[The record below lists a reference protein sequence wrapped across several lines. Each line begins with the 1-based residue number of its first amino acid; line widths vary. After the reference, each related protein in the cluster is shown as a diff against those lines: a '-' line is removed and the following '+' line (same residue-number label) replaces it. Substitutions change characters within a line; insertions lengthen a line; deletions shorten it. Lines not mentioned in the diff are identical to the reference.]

1 MCVREGVPRGYAFG
15 GTLARQAE
23 FGLPGESLQQFCERR
38 RKVIRQI
45 HFLLSFSRSA
55 MLTDVFRPSLR
66 FLRIV
71 LVLVLHLG
79 CQLGVAQDADPKAW
93 FERGNDA
100 LRKGNAADAV
110 HDFQEFLRLQPN
122 SAEGYFN
129 LGLALQSAGQLNE
142 SLTALRKAASLQPG
156 LHGVRLFTGIVNYK
170 LNHLSAAHD
179 DLASE
184 TRLEP
189 KNAAGWMWLG
199 VVDLAQ
205 DHADAAAAALD
216 KAAALDPNNLD
227 ILYHRAR
234 AHLLISKA
242 SYAAMFKLSP
252 DSWRVHE
259 VLGQADAEA
268 FRTDDAISEF
278 RLALR
283 AAPHEPGLNEELG
296 DACWTADKLQEA
308 DDAYS
313 EEIKIDSANA
323 IALYKLGSLRVTR
336 ADAAGGVPLLE
347 RALALDLTISDA
359 HYYLG
364 KGYTA
369 LGKDDLAIEHFRLA
383 TNPQGTEELRIMSWY
398 QLAMLYRNL
407 HRTQEAGEAL
417 VAFREMKTAR
427 DQRQENK
434 LQEQMRRRDQLPRQ
448 ETIPATADLP

>member
-1 MCVREGVPRGYAFG
+1 MVVYGPSS
-15 GTLARQAE
+15 
-23 FGLPGESLQQFCERR
+23 P
-38 RKVIRQI
+38 
-45 HFLLSFSRSA
+45 LLTIA
-55 MLTDVFRPSLR
+55 
-66 FLRIV
+66 
-71 LVLVLHLG
+71 LVLIVC
-79 CQLGVAQDADPKAW
+79 CQIGIAQNDDAKTW
-93 FERGNDA
+93 FEQGNEA
-100 LRKGNAADAV
+100 IRKGNAAEAV
-110 HDFQEFLRLQPN
+110 RDFQEFLRLRPG

-129 LGLALQSAGQLNE
+129 LGLALQSAGQLQE
-142 SLTALRKAASLQPG
+142 SLTALGKAGSLQPG
-156 LHGVRLFTGIVNYK
+156 LHGLRLFTGIVNYK

-179 DLASE
+179 DLVSE

-189 KNAAGWMWLG
+189 RNAAGWMWLG

-205 DHADAAAAALD
+205 NNADAAAAGLD
-216 KAAALDPNNLD
+216 KAAMLDPTNQD

-242 SYAAMFKLSP
+242 SYAAMFKINP

-283 AAPHEPGLNEELG
+283 TAPHEPGLNEELG
-296 DACWTADKLQEA
+296 DACWTAGNLQEA

-336 ADAAGGVPLLE
+336 DDAAGGVPLLE
-347 RALALDLTISDA
+347 QALALDPTIGDA

-364 KGYTA
+364 KGNAA
-369 LGKDDLAIEHFRLA
+369 LGKDDVAIEHFRLA

-398 QLAMLYRNL
+398 QLATLYRNL

-417 VAFREMKTAR
+417 AAFRKMKTAR
-427 DQRQENK
+427 DQRRESK
-434 LQEQMRRRDQLPRQ
+434 LEAQTRRRDQLPRQ
-448 ETIPATADLP
+448 ETMPATADLP

>member
-1 MCVREGVPRGYAFG
+1 MLMVVYDPSSR
-15 GTLARQAE
+15 
-23 FGLPGESLQQFCERR
+23 
-38 RKVIRQI
+38 
-45 HFLLSFSRSA
+45 LLTIA
-55 MLTDVFRPSLR
+55 
-66 FLRIV
+66 
-71 LVLVLHLG
+71 LVLLLC
-79 CQLGVAQDADPKAW
+79 CQLGIAQDGDAKAW
-93 FERGNDA
+93 FEQGNDA
-100 LRKGNAADAV
+100 IRKGDAPDAV
-110 HDFQEFLRLQPN
+110 RDFQEFLRLQPG

-129 LGLALQSAGQLNE
+129 LGLALQSASQLEE

-179 DLASE
+179 DLVSE

-199 VVDLAQ
+199 VVELAQ
-205 DHADAAAAALD
+205 DHADAAAASLD
-216 KAAALDPNNLD
+216 KAALLDPTNLD
-227 ILYHRAR
+227 ILYHRGR

-242 SYAAMFKLSP
+242 SYAAMFKLGP

-268 FRTDDAISEF
+268 FREDDAIREF
-278 RLALR
+278 QLAIR

-296 DACWTADKLQEA
+296 DACWTAGKLQEA

-323 IALYKLGSLRVTR
+323 VALYKLGSLRVTR

-347 RALALDLTISDA
+347 RAIALDPAISDA

-364 KGYTA
+364 KGDAA
-369 LGKDDLAIEHFRLA
+369 LSKDDLAIEHFRLA

-398 QLAMLYRNL
+398 QLATLYRNL

-417 VAFREMKTAR
+417 AAFRKMKTAR
-427 DQRQENK
+427 DQRREGK
-434 LQEQMRRRDQLPRQ
+434 LQAQTPRRDQLPRQ
-448 ETIPATADLP
+448 ETIPPAADLQ